1 MCGHSILFDETV
13 TTLIQKYPNELCI
26 NLGCGLDDR
35 YSRVD
40 NQMIIWIDVDLPDM
54 IRVRKKV
61 YEDTNRRKM
70 VSGSVLETDWVNK

>member
-13 TTLIQKYPNELCI
+13 TTLIQKYPNALCI

-70 VSGSVLETDWVNK
+70 VSVSVLETDWVNK